1 MLNVISNFFPPNQ
14 RIISIEDT
22 RELVLPESLHWVPME
37 TRLPNPEGKGGVTM
51 LDLVVNSLRMRPDR
65 IIMGEIRRK
74 QEAEVLM
81 EAMHTGHSV
90 YGTIHANN
98 AKETIARLTNPP
110 IDIPKEM
117 IPAVSVILVQNRN
130 RRTGTRRTLQIAEIL
145 PNGESSILMQLN
157 VKKDVIEKINSS
169 EVLFDRLKLYTGLS
183 GDSLDKDL
191 KRKVK
196 VLKWM
201 VKNNIENV
209 NDVGAIISKYYRGKL
224 KIE

>member
-1 MLNVISNFFPPNQ
+1 
-14 RIISIEDT
+14 
-22 RELVLPESLHWVPME
+22 
-37 TRLPNPEGKGGVTM
+37 
-51 LDLVVNSLRMRPDR
+51 MRPDR

-74 QEAEVLM
+74 EEAEVLM

-98 AKETIARLTNPP
+98 AEETIARLTNPP

-145 PNGESSILMQLN
+145 PNGNPRILMQMN
-157 VKKDVIEKINSS
+157 VENDTLEKINSS
-169 EVLFDRLKLYTGLS
+169 EVLFERLKLYTGLS
-183 GDSLDKDL
+183 EDSLDKDL
-191 KRKVK
+191 KKKAK
-196 VLKWM
+196 VLNWM
-201 VKNNIENV
+201 IKNNIENV
-209 NDVGAIISKYYRGKL
+209 DDVGAIISKYYSEKL